1 MDVTGLLRAWS
12 AGDQA
17 AFEKLAPIVYGELHR
32 IARRYMSRERSDH
45 TLQATALVHEAYLHL
60 VDIHSVGWQ
69 HRAHFFA
76 ISAQTMRRILI
87 DRARASAAAKRGG
100 SAAHLQL
107 DEIPEVGSWRG
118 SELIALDDALTTLA
132 QMDPRKAK
140 IIELRFFGGLS
151 VDETAEVLK
160 ISAQTVMRDWKLAR
174 AWLER
179 ELGRVS

>member
-1 MDVTGLLRAWS
+1 VDVTGLLRAWS

-17 AFEKLAPIVYGELHR
+17 AFEKLAPIVYGELHL
-32 IARRYMSRERSDH
+32 IARGYMSHERSDH
-45 TLQATALVHEAYLHL
+45 TLQATALVHEAYLQL
-60 VDIHSVGWQ
+60 IDVHSVSWQ
-69 HRAHFFA
+69 DRAHFFA
-76 ISAQTMRRILI
+76 ISAQTMRRFLI

-107 DEIPEVGSWRG
+107 DDIPEVGSWRG

-132 QMDPRKAK
+132 QMDPRKEK

-179 ELGRVS
+179 ELAKVG

>member
-45 TLQATALVHEAYLHL
+45 ALQATALVHEAYLHL

-69 HRAHFFA
+69 DRAHFFA

>member
-17 AFEKLAPIVYGELHR
+17 AFEKLAPIVYGELHL
-32 IARRYMSRERSDH
+32 IARGYMSHERSDH

-60 VDIHSVGWQ
+60 IDVHSVSWQ
-69 HRAHFFA
+69 DRAHFFA

-87 DRARASAAAKRGG
+87 DRARAGAAAKRGG

-140 IIELRFFGGLS
+140 LIELRFFGGLS
-151 VDETAEVLK
+151 VNETAEVLK

-179 ELGRVS
+179 ELAKVG